1 MLSFS
6 FGAGGGWGR
15 GQYMGLVL
23 GVHGLCT
30 SSTWLL
36 YCEYMNHVLFSV
48 CSSDSADDALC
59 CKKTADR
66 FVVYRSADILLF
78 LGFYRIFPRLFFLG
92 FVSAGGTG
100 YIPSVTCRCVL
111 VCVNLNS
118 SVCAGSG
125 RSANQY
131 TWKSL
136 KFFSCA
142 AMSDCRDVSHVVQKI
157 GRPNR

>member
-1 MLSFS
+1 MALDQMSPHTDRLTNSVLKGCCLFHLAR
-6 FGAGGGWGR
+6 AGDGVGG
-15 GQYMGLVL
+15 
-23 GVHGLCT
+23 
-30 SSTWLL
+30 STWAL
-36 YCEYMNHVLFSV
+36 YLEYMNLVLFSV

-136 KFFSCA
+136 KFFS
-142 AMSDCRDVSHVVQKI
+142 
-157 GRPNR
+157 